1 MQENTNSFGL
11 CKYKNLFGEEGK
23 GIHSYRILDFAVMD
37 IIQTILL
44 GLFLAWITK
53 ISVYYTIPGSF
64 LLGIVAHRLFCV
76 RTTIDKLLFP
86 KG

>member
-1 MQENTNSFGL
+1 MQENTNGL
-11 CKYKNLFGEEGK
+11 CKYKNILGEVGK

-37 IIQTILL
+37 ILQTILL
-44 GLFLAWITK
+44 GVFLAWITK

-64 LLGIVAHRLFCV
+64 LLGIIAHRLFCV

-86 KG
+86 NG

>member
-1 MQENTNSFGL
+1 MQENTNGL
-11 CKYKNLFGEEGK
+11 CKYKHMFGKIGE
-23 GIHSYRILDFAVMD
+23 GIHSYRILDIAIMD
-37 IIQTILL
+37 VIQTILL

-76 RTTIDKLLFP
+76 RTTVDKLLFP